1 MTHSP
6 VGVVENAVATTN
18 KWLNDVSDRLAGR
31 DPQRAYR
38 ALRAVLHAVR
48 DRLGVNEASH
58 LAAQLPMLI
67 RGLYYEG
74 YHPAGKPLNERSKS
88 DFLTHIKRE
97 FPDESF
103 DTEKVTRAVLEV
115 VTSHITPG
123 ELEKI
128 KMVVPE
134 EIRSLWP

>member
-18 KWLNDVSDRLAGR
+18 KWLNDVSDRLAWR
-31 DPQRAYR
+31 DPQRGYR

-48 DRLGVNEASH
+48 DRLGVNESSH

-74 YHPAGKPLNERSKS
+74 YHPAGKPLDERSKS

-115 VTSHITPG
+115 VASHITSG